1 MQKTFRFSF
10 TAGFIWILLFLLT
23 LCNGFLIWQNQ
34 NLKNEVQ
41 RLSAES
47 KVQVGEDFSGFKAV
61 DIDNKPVTLEAA
73 SKTKKIIFL
82 FSTTCPFCKKQ
93 NSYWTELLKTFDA
106 SKYEV
111 FAVFNRKEELKTV
124 DEYFDTFGYK
134 NAGTSIKVL
143 FSEDETLEK
152 YKLKSTPTTLVIDES
167 DRVEKAWVG
176 LWSPGVLAEA
186 NSFFNT
192 SILKKELIKLPAQ

>member
-1 MQKTFRFSF
+1 M
-10 TAGFIWILLFLLT
+10 
-23 LCNGFLIWQNQ
+23 
-34 NLKNEVQ
+34 
-41 RLSAES
+41 LSAES

-61 DIDNKPVTLEAA
+61 DIDNKPATLDST
-73 SKTKKIIFL
+73 SKTKKVIFL

-93 NSYWTELLKTFDA
+93 NSYWTELLNTFDA

-111 FAVFNRKEELKTV
+111 FAVFNRTEELETV

-134 NAGTSIKVL
+134 NSGTSIRIL

-152 YKLKSTPTTLVIDES
+152 YKLKSTPTTLVLDEN
-167 DRVEKAWVG
+167 DRVERAWIG
-176 LWSPGVLAEA
+176 LWSAGVLSEA

-192 SILKKELIKLPAQ
+192 SISKKEFN